1 MAKVNKSK
9 EYIKNTFI
17 LFIGKFATQFTS
29 FLLIPLFT
37 RYLLKDDYGWTDLLQ
52 SYIFLLVPI
61 LTLRLDS
68 AIFRFLID
76 NRKDEKGKKKI
87 ISNIIFLLSI
97 ITFSSLLLCLVLIKL
112 IHFKYIYSCL
122 INIVILM
129 ISNVLI
135 QVLRGLGKN
144 KEYSISSIITGITSI
159 TINMLLIIKYGYKAN
174 SIFIASSISNT
185 IVIVYVALTT
195 KLYKYLSI
203 KEINKNTIKEI
214 LNYSLP
220 MIPNSLSWWIV
231 SVSDRTIISIILGTA
246 LNGIYTVSCKFS
258 NILNSIFGVFNMSWQ
273 ETVSVHIND
282 QDRNEFFSKMINRL
296 FILFSSISL
305 LIMLVLPFVYN
316 ILIGKEYLES
326 YKYIPILL
334 YANSWYVLSSLLG
347 GIYIGLKQTKKIAN
361 TTIASAI
368 INIVINILLM
378 NKIGLYA
385 ACISTLISYLVMS
398 IYRYIDLKKYLN
410 IKISLRNIMIS
421 TLLFC
426 IGYIVFFI

>member
-1 MAKVNKSK
+1 
-9 EYIKNTFI
+9 
-17 LFIGKFATQFTS
+17 
-29 FLLIPLFT
+29 
-37 RYLLKDDYGWTDLLQ
+37 
-52 SYIFLLVPI
+52 
-61 LTLRLDS
+61 
-68 AIFRFLID
+68 
-76 NRKDEKGKKKI
+76 
-87 ISNIIFLLSI
+87 
-97 ITFSSLLLCLVLIKL
+97 
-112 IHFKYIYSCL
+112 
-122 INIVILM
+122 M

-144 KEYSISSIITGITSI
+144 KEYSVSSIITGITSI
-159 TINMLLIIKYGYKAN
+159 AVNTLLIIKYGYKAN

-185 IVIVYVALTT
+185 IVIVYVVLTT

-305 LIMLVLPFVYN
+305 LIMLALPFVYN

-385 ACISTLISYLVMS
+385 ACISTLISYLAMS

>member
-144 KEYSISSIITGITSI
+144 KEYSVSSIITGITSI
-159 TINMLLIIKYGYKAN
+159 AVNTLLIIKYGYKAN

-185 IVIVYVALTT
+185 IVIVYVVLTT

-305 LIMLVLPFVYN
+305 LIMLALPFVYN

-385 ACISTLISYLVMS
+385 ACISTLISYLAMS